1 LFGQSFRFALPAIN
15 VRHVNQTEE
24 NEMSYL
30 SNSRCN
36 PVALLCGALIAGALM
51 CSAYA
56 QPAAH
61 ANLQELGKRLEV
73 GDVVFI
79 RIPSQPFTQVSD
91 TTSSWTN
98 HVGIVSDV
106 SGAEPVIAE
115 SRVPLSGETAWSD
128 FVKRSESGRV
138 AVTRLDA
145 PLDARQQAKLK
156 QAVVARSGILYDTGF
171 DLHSPRQ
178 FCSRFVR
185 EVLGE
190 ATGVELGEVET
201 FATLLQRNPQ
211 ADQTFWRMWYFGD
224 IPWQRE
230 TVTPASLLRDDRLV
244 TYFDGYADSHAGSWN
259 VGSRNV
265 GSWALGSSITT
276 TGSVK

>member
-1 LFGQSFRFALPAIN
+1 
-15 VRHVNQTEE
+15 
-24 NEMSYL
+24 MSYL
-30 SNSRCN
+30 PGNRCN
-36 PVALLCGALIAGALM
+36 PVMRLCGALIAAACMLGA
-51 CSAYA
+51 AHA
-56 QPAAH
+56 QQGQPAAH
-61 ANLQELGKRLEV
+61 ANLHELGKRLEV

-115 SRVPLSGETAWSD
+115 SRVPLSGETSWSD

-138 AVTRLDA
+138 AVTRLGA
-145 PLDARQQAKLK
+145 PLDARQQARLK
-156 QAVVARSGILYDTGF
+156 QAVAARSGILYDTGF

-185 EVLGE
+185 EVLID
-190 ATGVELGEVET
+190 ATGVEIGEVET
-201 FATLLQRNPQ
+201 FATLLRRNPQ
-211 ADQTFWRMWYFGD
+211 ADQRFWRMWYFGD

-230 TVTPASLLRDDRLV
+230 TVTPASLLRDDRLAA
-244 TYFDGYADSHAGSWN
+244 YFDGYADSPAGSH
-259 VGSRNV
+259 
-265 GSWALGSSITT
+265 ALGKSHTK
-276 TGSVK
+276 TGSDK

>member
-1 LFGQSFRFALPAIN
+1 
-15 VRHVNQTEE
+15 
-24 NEMSYL
+24 MSCL
-30 SNSRCN
+30 SGNRSN
-36 PVALLCGALIAGALM
+36 PVMRLCGALIAAACMLGA
-51 CSAYA
+51 AHA

-61 ANLQELGKRLEV
+61 ANLHELGKRLEV

-79 RIPSQPFTQVSD
+79 RIPSQPFTQVAE

-115 SRVPLSGETAWSD
+115 SRVPLSGETSWSD

-138 AVTRLDA
+138 AVMRLGT
-145 PLDARQQAKLK
+145 PLDARQQRKVK
-156 QAVVARSGILYDTGF
+156 QAVAARSGILYDTGF

-190 ATGVELGEVET
+190 ATGVEIGEVET

-211 ADQTFWRMWYFGD
+211 ADRRFWRMWYFGE

-230 TVTPASLLRDDRLV
+230 TVTPASLLRDDRLEA
-244 TYFDGYADSHAGSWN
+244 YFDGYADGTAGSWN
-259 VGSRNV
+259 VGSRESGKSV
-265 GSWALGSSITT
+265 IT
-276 TGSVK
+276 TGSIK